1 MQAGR
6 TAIVT
11 LSRIYTKTGDSGETS
26 MGNGERLAK
35 NHIRIHAMGD
45 VDELNS
51 ALGLILLQSEIPMRE
66 QMTVIQ
72 NELFDLGAD
81 LCMPF
86 DPHTSGSEL
95 RIIPEQ
101 VVALEQQID
110 FWNENLPTLQSFVLP
125 GGNAAGAQMHLARA
139 ICRRAERSVVALE
152 QTEPINPHSLIYLN
166 RLSDLL
172 FVWAR
177 VVNVVNQAEVL
188 WIPGKSRSN

>member
-1 MQAGR
+1 
-6 TAIVT
+6 
-11 LSRIYTKTGDSGETS
+11 
-26 MGNGERLAK
+26 
-35 NHIRIHAMGD
+35 MGD

-51 ALGLILLQSEIPMRE
+51 ALGLILQQSEIPMRD
-66 QMTVIQ
+66 QMIVIQ

-86 DPHTSGSEL
+86 DPQTRGPEL